1 MGSSTRASIARRR
14 RHRRNMQLQNRQG
27 PMFPGNKVAASARD
41 TILQTIMDD
50 IDSKEVRGR
59 LPSGTIKRVVDA
71 NQVIYPWLTRYQI
84 DGLHRHRASQ
94 RYELAMHAE
103 EEKTAEREERIQG

>member
-71 NQVIYPWLTRYQI
+71 NQVIYPWLMRYQI
-84 DGLHRHRASQ
+84 QPQPQLLPSQ
-94 RYELAMHAE
+94 SPSKLF
-103 EEKTAEREERIQG
+103 TTTQQQQQ